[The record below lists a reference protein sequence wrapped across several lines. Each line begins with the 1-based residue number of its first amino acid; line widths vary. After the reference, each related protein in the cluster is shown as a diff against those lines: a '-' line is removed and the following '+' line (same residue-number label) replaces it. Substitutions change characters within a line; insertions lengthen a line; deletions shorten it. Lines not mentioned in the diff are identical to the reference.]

1 MRRDLPLVTDSPDTA
16 RCGRLT
22 ISELPASTLVSQI
35 RSLVKGLPMQ
45 LLTELT
51 STALP
56 ASPQPLP
63 RYRAL
68 LGRMVLALVLL
79 LASTIS
85 FAPSVYAEDGVHVVA
100 RGESLGMIARR
111 YNISVSELI
120 AQNGISNPNY
130 IYTGQRLAIP
140 GATTGRVA
148 SSVKVTG
155 SNAPLPSGDG
165 YHTVGRGDT
174 LSQIANS
181 NGLTLADLL
190 RLNGLTNP
198 NLIRVGQEL
207 RVTARV
213 APVVTEK
220 ESKPKLADAIYV
232 FKPGDSLAT
241 IAEDHNTTV
250 QALLNANGLPSE
262 NFVWV
267 GQRLRVQA
275 GPKPSQSGSNFAAA
289 PADGYR
295 WIEVNLSTQMLTAW
309 QGDVAVMHTYISSGL
324 GATPTV
330 TGRFSIGRKYSSQR
344 MVGPGYDLPGVPWVM
359 YFYGGYAIH
368 GAYWHNNFGRP
379 MSHGCV
385 NMSIG
390 DSQML
395 YNWAPMGT
403 EVYVHY

>member
-1 MRRDLPLVTDSPDTA
+1 
-16 RCGRLT
+16 
-22 ISELPASTLVSQI
+22 
-35 RSLVKGLPMQ
+35 MQ
-45 LLTELT
+45 LTTELT
-51 STALP
+51 PTALP
-56 ASPQPLP
+56 PA
-63 RYRAL
+63 RWRFYRAAIIRL
-68 LGRMVLALVLL
+68 VLACVML
-79 LASTIS
+79 LASTLS
-85 FAPSVYAEDGVHVVA
+85 FAPPAYAEEGVHIVA
-100 RGESLGMIARR
+100 RGESLGTIANR
-111 YNISVSELI
+111 YNINVRELI
-120 AQNGISNPNY
+120 AQNGITNPNY
-130 IYTGQRLAIP
+130 IYTGQRLLLP
-140 GATTGRVA
+140 GAAAA
-148 SSVKVTG
+148 SNAGSTVKVTG
-155 SNAPLPSGDG
+155 ANAPLPSGDG

-198 NLIRVGQEL
+198 NLISVGQQL

-213 APVVTEK
+213 AAVTPEK
-220 ESKPKLADAIYV
+220 ETKPKLADAIYV
-232 FKPGDSLAT
+232 FKAGDSLAT
-241 IAEDHNTTV
+241 IAEEHNTTV

-275 GPKPSQSGSNFAAA
+275 GPKPSQGGSNFGAA

-295 WIEVNLSTQMLTAW
+295 WIEVNLSNQTLTAW

-330 TGRFSIGRKYSSQR
+330 TGRFSVGRKYSSQR

-395 YNWAPMGT
+395 YNWAPVGT